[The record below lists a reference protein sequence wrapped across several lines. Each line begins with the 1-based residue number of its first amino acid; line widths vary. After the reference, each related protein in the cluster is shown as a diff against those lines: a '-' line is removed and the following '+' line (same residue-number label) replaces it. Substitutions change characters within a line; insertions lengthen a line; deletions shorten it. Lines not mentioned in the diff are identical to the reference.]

1 MSNKRIFAQKA
12 YAKINLYLH
21 VTKKRDDDYHDLDS
35 LIAFTDF
42 GDDVTVHVSDALTLA
57 LNGPFANAL
66 SQEEKTLERASKNI
80 LAQTLWAL
88 SDYAKK
94 QPAFHITLTKNIPL
108 GTGLGGGSAD
118 AAALARILCTLWD
131 IDPDNKELQ
140 NILFKLGADVPL
152 CFYAKPCRII
162 NAGESILPAPSLPT
176 LYAVLVHPNE
186 HCSTASVFKSN
197 QAYSSKDMT
206 LPNEFP
212 SITDIV
218 TFLNMTQNDLTLAAQ
233 ENIPAI
239 KTILQTLKDQ
249 DSVRLARMSG
259 SGSACFGVFETLAL
273 ADNAAQAIKNLHP
286 QWWIQ
291 AVQIS

>member
-1 MSNKRIFAQKA
+1 
-12 YAKINLYLH
+12 
-21 VTKKRDDDYHDLDS
+21 
-35 LIAFTDF
+35 
-42 GDDVTVHVSDALTLA
+42 
-57 LNGPFANAL
+57 
-66 SQEEKTLERASKNI
+66 
-80 LAQTLWAL
+80 
-88 SDYAKK
+88 
-94 QPAFHITLTKNIPL
+94 
-108 GTGLGGGSAD
+108 
-118 AAALARILCTLWD
+118 
-131 IDPDNKELQ
+131 
-140 NILFKLGADVPL
+140 
-152 CFYAKPCRII
+152 
-162 NAGESILPAPSLPT
+162 
-176 LYAVLVHPNE
+176 
-186 HCSTASVFKSN
+186 
-197 QAYSSKDMT
+197 MT

-259 SGSACFGVFETLAL
+259 SGSACFGIFETPAL